1 MGGAFPIAIHVEDE
15 LPLLEGSTFH
25 LVRSRSYFIMEMI
38 RNDIMFKGNSV
49 MTKPK
54 KKSRFL
60 SFQTTRDILQVWTHA
75 HRPFLLFELVYKLM
89 TIGLF
94 IPLLSVI
101 FNKVLDIG
109 GFDAAA
115 NHDLLRFVFSRYGL
129 LSLILMAPVAMML
142 IYTEF
147 AVLIYI
153 AYYGMQGKRARIRAV
168 LLKALSRLPSLWRI
182 GVFGLSLYLLLLVPL
197 LDVGFG
203 PSLLPNV
210 TIPNFITGEL
220 LKTGLGTI
228 MFFLFFL
235 IVLVLNCLC
244 IYALPILVLENT
256 NRFWYAVRKSGRLFW
271 KSKWSIVKAVLEWAL
286 VFVLAVIVLLVILIA
301 LLWLLPEGTG
311 IPAAAVLALGVIISI
326 GVYALTLVMSPLF
339 ITLITR
345 LYVKYAGK
353 DAVAIETDG
362 FNAAVWEN
370 RETRRNF
377 IQRHRPKLATFGLL
391 VLIAVG
397 WGVSA
402 LLTDVEGA
410 KDEFIIMAHRGD
422 VLSGV
427 ENTLGAFEG
436 AIEAGADYIE
446 LDILQTKD
454 HKLAV
459 IHDENLKRLSG
470 KNVNVFDLTLDE
482 LKKIQ
487 LRQDGF
493 EGYVSSLDEVLEFT
507 KGRIRLNIELK
518 THGHERNYVPIFIDT
533 VRRHKAEKDIVVQS
547 LEYDLIQ
554 HVKAAAPDLT
564 VGYVI
569 YATFAQL
576 GRFEA
581 DFFVVEEA
589 FVRPRLVASAKL
601 AGKPLYVWT
610 VNDPE
615 RVEHFYTLGVDGI
628 ITDISAEAR
637 DTIELLN
644 EPAAKIENE
653 P

>member
-1 MGGAFPIAIHVEDE
+1 MNA
-15 LPLLEGSTFH
+15 
-25 LVRSRSYFIMEMI
+25 
-38 RNDIMFKGNSV
+38 
-49 MTKPK
+49 MTQPK
-54 KKSRFL
+54 KKSRLF
-60 SFQTTRDILQVWTHA
+60 SFRTTRDILQVWKHA
-75 HRPFLLFELVYKLM
+75 HRPFLLFELAYKLM
-89 TIGLF
+89 TVGLF
-94 IPLLSVI
+94 IPLLSVV
-101 FNKVLDIG
+101 FNKMLDLG
-109 GFDAAA
+109 GFNAAA

-153 AYYGMQGKRARIRAV
+153 AYYGMQGKKARIRAV
-168 LLKALSRLPSLWRI
+168 LLKALSRLPGLWRI
-182 GVFGLSLYLLLLVPL
+182 GIFGLSLYLLLLVPL
-197 LDVGFG
+197 LDAGFG

-220 LKTGLGTI
+220 LKTGFGTV
-228 MFFLFFL
+228 MFLLFFL

-256 NRFWYAVRKSGRLFW
+256 NRFWYAVWKSSRLFW
-271 KSKWSIVKAVLEWAL
+271 KSKWSIVRAVLEWVL
-286 VFVLAVIVLLVILIA
+286 VFALAVIVFLLVLTA
-301 LLWLLPEGTG
+301 LLWLLPEDTG
-311 IPAAAVLALGVIISI
+311 IPPAAVTTLGVIISI
-326 GVYALTLVMSPLF
+326 GVYALTLVMTPLF

-345 LYVKYAGK
+345 LYVKYSGK
-353 DAVAIETDG
+353 DAISIETDG
-362 FNAAVWEN
+362 LSATVWES
-370 RETRRNF
+370 RETRRGF
-377 IQRHRPKLATFGLL
+377 IQSHRPKLATFGLL
-391 VLIAVG
+391 VLIAIG

-402 LLTDVEGA
+402 LLTDVGEA

-422 VLSGV
+422 VQSGV
-427 ENTLGAFEG
+427 ENTLGAFAG
-436 AIEAGADYIE
+436 AIEARADYIE

-470 KNVNVFDLTLDE
+470 ENVNVFDLTLNE
-482 LKKIQ
+482 LQKIP
-487 LRQDGF
+487 LRQGGF
-493 EGYVSSLDEVLEFT
+493 EGHVSSLDEVLEFA

-518 THGHERNYVPIFIDT
+518 THGHEYNYVPLFVDT
-533 VRRHKAEKDIVVQS
+533 VRRHKAENDIVVQS

-554 HVKAAAPDLT
+554 QVKAAAPDLK

-576 GRFEA
+576 SRFEA

-589 FVRPRLVASAKL
+589 FARPRLAASAKL

-615 RVEHFYTLGVDGI
+615 QVEHFYTLGVDGI
-628 ITDISAEAR
+628 ITDISADAR

-644 EPAAKIENE
+644 EPILTSDHKQ
-653 P
+653 